1 MKNPKIKLKP
11 TPLDKILSGASLIGL
26 VAMVIYVLITFPDLP
41 VRVPSHFGADGKPD
55 QWSGPFSIVV
65 LPAMSVF
72 VYGMTTFF
80 SRHPHVANYPVKI
93 TIHNARFMYTN
104 ATRMLHILNIHT
116 VFFLGSMTYKT
127 IETALGNA
135 NGLGEYLMIFYLGS
149 LFLILGFFIVRMYL
163 YRSPKV
169 NKFV

>member
-26 VAMVIYVLITFPDLP
+26 VAMVVYVLFTFPDLP

-55 QWSGPFSIVV
+55 QWSGPYSIVV

-72 VYGMTTFF
+72 VYGMITFI
-80 SRHPHVANYPVKI
+80 SRVPHVHNYPVKI
-93 TIHNARFMYTN
+93 TADNARFMYSNT
-104 ATRMLHILNIHT
+104 TRMLHVLNIHT

-135 NGLGEYLMIFYLGS
+135 NGLGEYSTIFYLGS
-149 LFLILGFFIVRMYL
+149 LFLIFGFFIVRMYR
-163 YRSPKV
+163 YRPPKV
-169 NKFV
+169 NKTV